1 MNAFEINKIIAAII
15 LAVLL
20 FFGVGKLADFIFY
33 VEKPKEPAYKV
44 ESSWVKVASAQTA
57 GSGNI
62 DVGKLLSLGTVK
74 HGEKVLKNALLAI
87 RLLREEKNKIGPAIF
102 GILGKKSGSVSNYK
116 YSKALLA
123 HGKTWSFEEIN
134 AFLTKPQAYIK
145 GTKMAFGGISNE
157 KDRASVILFMNSKS
171 DNPLPTP

>member
-20 FFGVGKLADFIFY
+20 FFGVGKLGDFIFY
-33 VEKPKEPAYKV
+33 VEKPKEPAYTV
-44 ESSWVKVASAQTA
+44 EAPVVKVASAQTA
-57 GSGNI
+57 SSGDI
-62 DVGKLLSLGTVK
+62 DIEKLFSLGTVK
-74 HGEKVLKNALLAI
+74 HGEKVFKKCVACHTIAKGG
-87 RLLREEKNKIGPAIF
+87 KNKIGPAIF
-102 GILGKKSGSVSNYK
+102 GVLGRKSGSVSNYK

-123 HGKTWSFEEIN
+123 HGKTWGFEEIN

>member
-20 FFGVGKLADFIFY
+20 FFGVGKLGDFIFY
-33 VEKPKEPAYKV
+33 VEKPKEPAYTV
-44 ESSWVKVASAQTA
+44 EAPVVKVASAQTA
-57 GSGNI
+57 SSGDI
-62 DVGKLLSLGTVK
+62 DIEKLLSLGTIK
-74 HGEKVLKNALLAI
+74 HGEKVFKKCIACHTIAKGG
-87 RLLREEKNKIGPAIF
+87 KNKIGPAIF
-102 GILGKKSGSVSNYK
+102 GALGKKSGSVSNYK
-116 YSKALLA
+116 YSKALLT
-123 HGKTWSFEEIN
+123 HGKTWGFEEIN

>member
-1 MNAFEINKIIAAII
+1 MNAFEINKIIAAVI

-33 VEKPKEPAYKV
+33 VEKPKEPAYKI
-44 ESSWVKVASAQTA
+44 EAPAVKVASTQTT
-57 GSGNI
+57 GSENTNI
-62 DVGKLLSLGTVK
+62 EKLLSLGTVK
-74 HGEKVLKNALLAI
+74 HGEKIFKKCIACHTI
-87 RLLREEKNKIGPAIF
+87 TKGGKNKIGPAIF
-102 GILGKKSGSVSNYK
+102 GILGGKSGSVSNYK

-123 HGKTWSFEEIN
+123 HGKTWGFEEIN

>member
-33 VEKPKEPAYKV
+33 VVKPKEPAYKV
-44 ESSWVKVASAQTA
+44 EASVVKVASAQTA
-57 GSGNI
+57 GFGNI
-62 DVGKLLSLGTVK
+62 DVEKLLSLGTVK
-74 HGEKVLKNALLAI
+74 HGEKVFKKCIACHTIAKGG
-87 RLLREEKNKIGPAIF
+87 KNKIGPPIF
-102 GILGKKSGSVSNYK
+102 GVLGRKSGSVSNYK

-123 HGKTWSFEEIN
+123 HGKTWDFEEMN

-157 KDRASVILFMNSKS
+157 KDRASVILFMNSES

>member
-44 ESSWVKVASAQTA
+44 ETPAIKVASAQTA
-57 GSGNI
+57 GSGNTDI
-62 DVGKLLSLGTVK
+62 GKLLSLGTVK
-74 HGEKVLKNALLAI
+74 HGEKVFKKCIACHTIAKGG
-87 RLLREEKNKIGPAIF
+87 KNKIGPAIF
-102 GILGKKSGSVSNYK
+102 GVLGKKSGSVSNYK

-123 HGKTWSFEEIN
+123 HGKTWGFEEIN